1 MLKAWRLVPAIA
13 LNIWNVWSFILLTQL
28 NCIVLWKHVPC
39 INVKAEW
46 DAPNESETGA
56 AFVEFALKNVNNT

>member
-1 MLKAWRLVPAIA
+1 MSEA
-13 LNIWNVWSFILLTQL
+13 LFYWPS
-28 NCIVLWKHVPC
+28 CIVLWKHVPC